1 MKRFLVFI
9 CLYPLF
15 ATAVFYA
22 LLAYESGKEPDR
34 LGAFLL
40 AACFIAA
47 VVPALILAAVDSFMS
62 EAAGRAGSIGT
73 TLVGYGLVLLAAS
86 FFWKQLPDFVYV
98 LGLVGAI
105 PAEVC
110 SWLSGRT
117 A

>member
-40 AACFIAA
+40 AACFIA
-47 VVPALILAAVDSFMS
+47 
-62 EAAGRAGSIGT
+62 AGSIGT